1 MGFSAEPILIW
12 FVIGYGVL
20 MVALGFVYSKKVE
33 SNEDFILA
41 GKSLGPVVLMG
52 TLLATWVG
60 SGSVTGGQNSLAY
73 SFGL

>member
-41 GKSLGPVVLMG
+41 GNHWASRINGDITCDMG
-52 TLLATWVG
+52 R
-60 SGSVTGGQNSLAY
+60 
-73 SFGL
+73 